1 VQSTTEGVHN
11 PHYFEWLFQQPH
23 NPPVDAALRAPLVL
37 EDVLHTLRF
46 HPRFERRD
54 ALAERYYRILL
65 EGIRTHRHLRYV
77 VLQGTLPQT
86 DHRALRHAFLR
97 GECTQET
104 MERLLFKREKRW
116 LKHQACMTM
125 WEDLCEF
132 VEGTLLQFFVSYEGW
147 DSFRPVLEAIV
158 YRIDKSRPVMEEIL
172 RQYGGTLRGRDV
184 LDNLYQMLVNA

>member
-1 VQSTTEGVHN
+1 M
-11 PHYFEWLFQQPH
+11 
-23 NPPVDAALRAPLVL
+23 DAALRAPLVL